1 MDEPLISVIVPA
13 YNAEAFLTPCIK
25 SILDQ
30 SLTDLELI
38 VVDDGS
44 TDGTADICRRFEK
57 TDPRLRYIHKSNGG
71 VIQALKLGVENARGQ
86 WIAFSDHDDTLPAD
100 ALETLYR
107 HTKPD
112 CDLVVGFSFEGDG
125 SCSTTPIDTWRAKM
139 IASDPILCTRWAKL
153 YRRSIM
159 DGDTA
164 EAPSSIK
171 MGEDMIM
178 NIKAA
183 FKTDKD
189 ITIIHEKVYNYYRN
203 ANSFS
208 VHFKWTASWCSSVY
222 SVINDIL
229 LENGRKSEYSVPLIR
244 NGLEMMRKL
253 VVTGARSEQRK
264 LRDSSLVRMIRSDI
278 ADSGFV
284 PSGKEKCLLKHPSSL
299 VLRLYLRF
307 SRALEIVIK
316 SCK

>member
-30 SLTDLELI
+30 TLTDLERI

-112 CDLVVGFSFEGDG
+112 CDLVVGFSFEKDG
-125 SCSTTPIDTWRAKM
+125 SCTTTPSHTLRAKM
-139 IASDPILCTRWAKL
+139 TATNPTLYTRKAK
-153 YRRSIM
+153 
-159 DGDTA
+159 
-164 EAPSSIK
+164 
-171 MGEDMIM
+171 
-178 NIKAA
+178 
-183 FKTDKD
+183 
-189 ITIIHEKVYNYYRN
+189 
-203 ANSFS
+203 
-208 VHFKWTASWCSSVY
+208 
-222 SVINDIL
+222 
-229 LENGRKSEYSVPLIR
+229 
-244 NGLEMMRKL
+244 
-253 VVTGARSEQRK
+253 
-264 LRDSSLVRMIRSDI
+264 
-278 ADSGFV
+278 
-284 PSGKEKCLLKHPSSL
+284 
-299 VLRLYLRF
+299 
-307 SRALEIVIK
+307 
-316 SCK
+316 